1 MDDPQLEKGTLV
13 AILGN
18 LAVVENGGS
27 VEVND
32 ETLALYTEQTGKNA
46 EEAMANSAVLSTG
59 DEKPADK
66 RKRFE
71 EEAKK
76 AAEAEAESAGQTAA
90 EAEASSGTKKAN
102 EKS

>member
-27 VEVND
+27 VEVTD
-32 ETLALYTEQTGKNA
+32 EQLAMYTEQTGKTA
-46 EEAMANSAVLSTG
+46 EEAMENSAVLSTT

-76 AAEAEAESAGQTAA
+76 AAEAEAESAGQTTA
-90 EAEASSGTKKAN
+90 EVEAGTKKAAN
-102 EKS
+102 SKS